1 MNIFLLWHE
10 VLFIHQNCF
19 GVSCPVL
26 KISSVCLILHIMEL
40 NDTHLGVLKRPKMH
54 LKNSAGMS
62 TFRNNDS
69 VTLRKEKNPTKT
81 SLSNFMLL
89 SEVCWRKRQIDN
101 TFLLLL
107 STQSTSAF
115 LRERWM
121 DHVWTD
127 GKEFGIHCLA
137 QGHFVG
143 DQSAKLTISRWQ
155 LPTSVNF

>member
-69 VTLRKEKNPTKT
+69 VTLRKEKKNHK
-81 SLSNFMLL
+81 NFI
-89 SEVCWRKRQIDN
+89 EQFYV
-101 TFLLLL
+101 
-107 STQSTSAF
+107 AF
-115 LRERWM
+115 
-121 DHVWTD
+121 
-127 GKEFGIHCLA
+127 
-137 QGHFVG
+137 
-143 DQSAKLTISRWQ
+143 
-155 LPTSVNF
+155 